1 MAKRE
6 RLQFWLVWL
15 ALGVLPLFLRPLWE
29 PDEARYAEI
38 PREMLASGD
47 WLTPRLNHVLY
58 FEKPPFQYW
67 LSAGS
72 MRLLGVSAGAAKLP
86 LVLASL
92 ATLWAAGRLARRLGA
107 ASPVWASFMA
117 ASGLLGYVCGQ
128 VLTLDALFS
137 ALWMVAVTALVEAVH
152 VRLDRGQDLP
162 WILLGH
168 GSLALAML
176 TKGLLAPVLV
186 AGTVAVSLAF
196 AWREEPLRRAVLR
209 SAFHPLGLLVLFGI
223 SVPWFVLVEQRNS
236 GHSHF
241 YFIHEHLERFTT
253 HVHHRQGSTNP
264 ILDKLYFFGV
274 LAGGLLPWVSA
285 SMVGLARS
293 LRFLRPRDP
302 RPSDTAARARWTAGL
317 LLAAIGVP
325 LLFFTFSGSKLPTY
339 ILPTVVPFAAL
350 AAAFETSHGVVGAT
364 LRRAGWELALL
375 GTLVLVMLPL
385 VIKDGPALL
394 ITVDPG
400 AGVWMIALGLG
411 FLLLALWAWFPRGLT
426 AGRWMAAHAAVL
438 VCFTLGLQRVG
449 APRKTGD
456 HFVRQAPANAQ
467 WISHGNYWQ
476 GLAFY
481 ARQRITVIDGTGELR
496 FGAER
501 LPEAERSR
509 WFQDDPLAL
518 NAVAERPRREDPS
531 RPVWAVL
538 ARRSWKTL
546 PETDKARWE
555 EVARTPSSHLA
566 RFRD

>member
-128 VLTLDALFS
+128 ALTLDALFS

-186 AGTVAVSLAF
+186 AGAVAVSLAF

-209 SAFHPLGLLVLFGI
+209 SAFHPLGLLVLFGV
-223 SVPWFVLVEQRNS
+223 SVPWFVLVEQTNP
-236 GHSHF
+236 GHAHF

-302 RPSDTAARARWTAGL
+302 RPSDTTAPARWTAGL

-375 GTLVLVMLPL
+375 GTLVLVMLLGRRRDYPDGAIMPNNLTLTLTGAGLLWFGWFGFNAASTFAATDLRFAVVATNTAIAAAFGAAGTVITCPHLHFTFLPASSGLNGYDFPQDEHLIACAMAARKVPL
-385 VIKDGPALL
+385 AGASGK
-394 ITVDPG
+394 PG
-400 AGVWMIALGLG
+400 AVRAAAGHSPMILTSTR
-411 FLLLALWAWFPRGLT
+411 FLR
-426 AGRWMAAHAAVL
+426 
-438 VCFTLGLQRVG
+438 
-449 APRKTGD
+449 
-456 HFVRQAPANAQ
+456 
-467 WISHGNYWQ
+467 
-476 GLAFY
+476 
-481 ARQRITVIDGTGELR
+481 
-496 FGAER
+496 
-501 LPEAERSR
+501 
-509 WFQDDPLAL
+509 
-518 NAVAERPRREDPS
+518 RPS
-531 RPVWAVL
+531 NSA
-538 ARRSWKTL
+538 
-546 PETDKARWE
+546 
-555 EVARTPSSHLA
+555 
-566 RFRD
+566 